1 MSDTDGELNFERRRY
16 PRFNVSLPVEFTI
29 VAEQRRCRA
38 ALTTS
43 SARRQRPL
51 RHELMRGLHAPA
63 IGYTIS
69 AEMSQ
74 ELAECIAVLSKNH
87 WTKRPRF
94 LLLNTF

>member
-1 MSDTDGELNFERRRY
+1 
-16 PRFNVSLPVEFTI
+16 
-29 VAEQRRCRA
+29 
-38 ALTTS
+38 
-43 SARRQRPL
+43 
-51 RHELMRGLHAPA
+51 MRGLHAPA

-74 ELAECIAVLSKNH
+74 ELAECIAVLFKNH